1 MRVVADENLAA
12 AKTALGSFGEVV
24 LRPGREIGPAD
35 VADADALLVRS
46 VTRVNERLL
55 RDSPVRFVG
64 SATIGIDHVDT
75 AWLSERGIAFAH
87 APGCNAVAVADWVV
101 AVLAALRAQGRHAF
115 GSGTVGLIGAG
126 NVGGRVR
133 ARLEALGYRVQVC
146 DPPRAAHEGPAGF
159 VDLDTALANDVVT
172 LHVPLT
178 ADGEHPT
185 AGLVDAAALARIPAG
200 GILLNAARGG
210 VVDEDALASR
220 LDDGPDLQAVLD
232 TWAGEP
238 EIDADLL
245 ARVALGTPHI
255 AGYSLEGRLR
265 GTAMVVAAA
274 AEFFGIE
281 AGWDWR
287 GELPERAGGSRWRRR
302 CRGGPGRIRPATR
315 RRGLSPTAPAAAQ
328 RARRRLRPPA
338 QAIPGAPRVRFSRR
352 HRRAAGGPARGR
364 VRAAVRGLIA
374 AFALSAA
381 CRFAP
386 KPPYTRSNA

>member
-1 MRVVADENLAA
+1 VRVVADENLSA
-12 AKTALGSFGEVV
+12 AKTAFAPFGDVV

-35 VADADALLVRS
+35 VAEADILFVRS
-46 VTRVNERLL
+46 VTRVDAELL

-75 AWLSERGIAFAH
+75 AWLSDRGIAFAH

-115 GSGTVGLIGAG
+115 GRGTVGMIGAG
-126 NVGGRVR
+126 NVGSRVR

-146 DPPRAAHEGPAGF
+146 DPPRAAIEGEAAF
-159 VDLDTALANDVVT
+159 VDLETALANDVVT

-178 ADGEHPT
+178 EDGEHAT

-238 EIDADLL
+238 DIDSDLL
-245 ARVALGTPHI
+245 ARVVLGTPHI

-265 GTAMVVAAA
+265 GTAMVAAAA
-274 AEFFGIE
+274 AEFLGAE
-281 AGWDWR
+281 PGRDWR
-287 GELPERAGGSRWRRR
+287 AELPD
-302 CRGGPGRIRPATR
+302 
-315 RRGLSPTAPAAAQ
+315 APAVPGGDDVVAAVL
-328 RARRRLRPPA
+328 AAYDPRRDDAAFRQLLKQP
-338 QAIPGAPRVRFSRR
+338 
-352 HRRAAGGPARGR
+352 HRERAAGFDRLRKEYPVRREFGFHAAGDDLPPAL
-364 VRAAVRGLIA
+364 RAAG
-374 AFALSAA
+374 FAQPEL
-381 CRFAP
+381 
-386 KPPYTRSNA
+386 

>member
-12 AKTALGSFGEVV
+12 AKTALAPFGEVV
-24 LRPGREIGPAD
+24 LRPGRAIGPAD

-46 VTRVNERLL
+46 VTRVDASLL

-75 AWLSERGIAFAH
+75 GWLSERDIAFAH

-101 AVLAALRAQGRHAF
+101 AVLSALRVQGRHAF

-126 NVGGRVR
+126 HVGSRVR

-146 DPPRAAHEGPAGF
+146 DPPRAAIEGPAGF
-159 VDLDTALANDVVT
+159 VDLATALANDVVT

-185 AGLVDAAALARIPAG
+185 AGLIDAAGLARIPAG
-200 GILLNAARGG
+200 GILINAARGG
-210 VVDEDALASR
+210 VIDEDALASR

-238 EIDADLL
+238 DIDADLL
-245 ARVALGTPHI
+245 ARVALGSPHI

-265 GTAMVVAAA
+265 GTAMVAAAA

-281 AGWDWR
+281 PGWDWR
-287 GELPERAGGSRWRRR
+287 GELPG
-302 CRGGPGRIRPATR
+302 
-315 RRGLSPTAPAAAQ
+315 APAVPGGDDVVAAILAAYDP
-328 RARRRLRPPA
+328 RRDDAAFRRLLQQP
-338 QAIPGAPRVRFSRR
+338 QGE
-352 HRRAAGGPARGR
+352 RAAGFDRLRREYPVRREFGFHAAGEDLPPAL
-364 VRAAVRGLIA
+364 RAAGFGVAER
-374 AFALSAA
+374 
-381 CRFAP
+381 
-386 KPPYTRSNA
+386 